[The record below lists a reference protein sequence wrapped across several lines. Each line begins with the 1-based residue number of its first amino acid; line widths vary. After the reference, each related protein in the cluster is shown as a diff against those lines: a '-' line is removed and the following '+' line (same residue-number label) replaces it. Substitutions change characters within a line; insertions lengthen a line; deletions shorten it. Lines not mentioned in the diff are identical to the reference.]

1 MQCNTNEGK
10 AWCGPEEKVAGIERV
25 AVKAWRGGA
34 DGAGMELP
42 SEPVLI
48 AVGMGLGA
56 FLLAF
61 SRIMTAEAKRAL
73 DVHFVHVKAVELRNA
88 YARSILALRPGAGAE
103 AEAGEEIGEVE
114 VLDTPTAEEATE
126 VAVEQAA

>member
-1 MQCNTNEGK
+1 MVAGIEGVGVK
-10 AWCGPEEKVAGIERV
+10 AWCGGT
-25 AVKAWRGGA
+25 

-48 AVGMGLGA
+48 AVGMGLVA

-88 YARSILALRPGAGAE
+88 YARSILALRPGAE
-103 AEAGEEIGEVE
+103 DAGGEIGEVE
-114 VLDTPTAEEATE
+114 VLEAEEVMGDT
-126 VAVEQAA
+126 VEQAA